1 MQYTL
6 RNVPEH
12 LDRELRERA
21 RREGKSLNETLLE
34 LLAIATGLQAEAPP
48 RRDLSDIAGTWV
60 EDPELDRA
68 LSEQRAID
76 EELWK

>member
-21 RREGKSLNETLLE
+21 RRQGKSLNETLLE
-34 LLAIATGLQAEAPP
+34 LLAIATGLQAERPP
-48 RRDLSDIAGTWV
+48 RRDLSDVAGTWV

-68 LSEQRAID
+68 LSEQRTID
-76 EELWK
+76 EELWR